1 MMGLTLVAMLCTA
14 RAVCAEEGDVFFE
27 MHVRPLLAAHCWE
40 CHGPMKQE
48 SGLRLDSREAIL
60 RGGDAGNVLI
70 DPADKQQSLLLLVV
84 RHAGELKMPPSRKL
98 ADAEI
103 SVLEHWI
110 EQGLPWPAGAPSGPS
125 ARSIAERIKSDR
137 REHWALQPITVP
149 PLPEVVDPG
158 WPLNPIDRHLLRSM
172 ESAQLSPSPRA
183 SDSHL
188 NRRVTLDLW
197 GLPPDADELAEYA
210 VNALPDKY
218 ERLVD
223 QRLASPRFG
232 ERWGRHWLDLARYA
246 DTKGYAFDKD
256 RRYPFSYT
264 YRDYVIEA
272 LNRDLRLDDFLRQ
285 QIAADLLPT
294 ASASESLAAL
304 GFLTA
309 GRKFN
314 NAQDDLDDKIDVVCR
329 GLMGLTVACA
339 RCHDHKYDA
348 VPMED
353 YYSLYG
359 VFASCN
365 EPAELPLI
373 GSPTESAE
381 YAKFQQELAALQA
394 TMQQFLEE
402 RHAGILAEAREH
414 AGDYL
419 TRIVTQLSDEELA
432 RFPFYKSGK
441 SPLRR
446 RLMERWQAYLK
457 NHAKAE
463 NSLWG
468 PFAILRAIPSDFP
481 PEQYAAQAKQLLE
494 QRLAASGPALN
505 PRLRELLARET
516 LAQPADIARIYGQLL
531 SETLQAWTSAGAND
545 TAREQL
551 DEGQREL
558 LAVLVGP
565 DSPTSFSRE
574 ELKGLLNRA
583 ERNKQTEISKRIDA
597 LQATSPGAPPR
608 AMVLNDNP
616 QPVEPTV
623 LLRGNPNRPGKSV
636 PRQFLELLAGEQR
649 APFTQGSGRR
659 ELAEAIVAE
668 QNPLT
673 RRVLM
678 NRFWMYHFMEPLVAT
693 PGDFG
698 VRCPQPLQAT
708 LLDFLAIDLVQHDW
722 SMKHMHRRI
731 VLSGA
736 YRQSSNDRPDAR
748 SIDVE
753 NRYYWRMNRRRLEFE
768 ALRDSIL
775 SVCGSLDLSMGGK
788 SVELAKS
795 PFAVRRAVYGTIDR
809 QDLPNLF
816 RVFDMASPDQSNERR
831 PRTTVPQQAL
841 FLMNSPFVWEHVQR
855 LSRELRQ
862 TATEQATGD
871 LQPDS
876 VASVVR
882 AAYWRVLGRAPADEE
897 LQLATEYI
905 DQNRARS
912 TALTELVQ
920 LLLQTN
926 EFLFV
931 D

>member
-1 MMGLTLVAMLCTA
+1 VTA
-14 RAVCAEEGDVFFE
+14 EDGETYFE
-27 MHVRPLLAAHCWE
+27 THVRPLLAAHCWE
-40 CHGPMKQE
+40 CHGSKKQE
-48 SGLRLDSREAIL
+48 SGLRLDSREAL
-60 RGGDAGNVLI
+60 FRGGDAGNLLI
-70 DPADKQQSLLLLVV
+70 DPADKQQSLLLQVV
-84 RHAGELKMPPSRKL
+84 RHAGDLKMPPSKKL
-98 ADAEI
+98 SDAEI
-103 SVLEHWI
+103 HLLQDWI
-110 EQGLPWPAGAPSGPS
+110 ERDLPWSNGASPS
-125 ARSIAERIKSDR
+125 ASAMTIAERVQADR
-137 REHWALQPITVP
+137 RDHWAFQPITVP
-149 PLPEVVDPG
+149 PLPEVGDPG
-158 WPLNPIDRHLLRSM
+158 WPLNPIDQHVLRAM
-172 ESAQLSPSPRA
+172 ESVQLSPSPRA
-183 SDSHL
+183 SDTQQ
-188 NRRVTLDLW
+188 NRRVTSDLC
-197 GLPPDADELAEYA
+197 GLPPDADDLGEYA
-210 VNALPDKY
+210 AESLPDKY

-264 YRDYVIEA
+264 YRDYVIQA
-272 LNRDLRLDDFLRQ
+272 LNRDLRMDDFLRQ

-294 ASASESLAAL
+294 ASDSESLAAL

-329 GLMGLTVACA
+329 GLMGITVACA

-373 GSPTESAE
+373 GSPVESAE
-381 YAKFQQELAALQA
+381 YAKFQQELAAVQA
-394 TMQQFLEE
+394 TMQQFLDE

-419 TRIVTQLSDEELA
+419 TRIVTQLPDEELA

-446 RLMERWQAYLK
+446 RLVERWQTYLK
-457 NHAKAE
+457 KQATAE
-463 NSLWG
+463 NGVWG
-468 PFAILRAIPSDFP
+468 PFALWRAIPSDLP
-481 PEQYAAQAKQLLE
+481 QEQFAAQAKQVLE
-494 QRLAASGPALN
+494 QRLAANGPALN
-505 PRLRELLARET
+505 SRLLELLSRET
-516 LAQPADIARIYGQLL
+516 PAAPADIARIYGQLL
-531 SETLQAWTSAGAND
+531 SEALQAWTKAGAND
-545 TAREQL
+545 AAREQL
-551 DEGQREL
+551 DESQREL

-565 DSPTSFSRE
+565 DSPTDFSRD

-583 ERNKQTEISKRIDA
+583 ERSKQTEINKRIDA

-616 QPVEPTV
+616 QPVEPIV
-623 LLRGNPNRPGKSV
+623 FMRGNPNRPGKSV
-636 PRQFLELLAGEQR
+636 PRQFPEVLSGEQR

-668 QNPLT
+668 RNPLT

-698 VRCPQPLQAT
+698 ARCPQPIQAT
-708 LLDFLAIDLVQHDW
+708 LLDYLAVDLVQHDW
-722 SMKHMHRRI
+722 SMKHAHRRM
-731 VLSGA
+731 VLSGT
-736 YRQSSNDRPDAR
+736 YRQSSNDRADAR
-748 SIDVE
+748 SIDFE
-753 NRYYWRMNRRRLEFE
+753 NRYFWRMHRRRLEFE
-768 ALRDSIL
+768 TLRDSIL
-775 SVCGSLDLSMGGK
+775 SVCGSLDLRMGGK
-788 SVELAKS
+788 SVELAKP
-795 PFAVRRAVYGTIDR
+795 PFAARRAVYGTIDR

-841 FLMNSPFVWEHVQR
+841 FLMNSPFVWDHAQR
-855 LSRELRQ
+855 LSSELLAGAAASAAGREASRL
-862 TATEQATGD
+862 E
-871 LQPDS
+871 PES
-876 VASVVR
+876 VPSVVR
-882 AAYWRVLGRAPADEE
+882 AAYWRILGRAPVDEE
-897 LQLATEYI
+897 LRLASEYVE
-905 DQNRARS
+905 QNRARG
-912 TALTELVQ
+912 TAVAELAQ